1 MDNLFEIRPGRRI
14 YRIIDES
21 TVHDPT
27 IFLIH
32 GFAGSG
38 EQWRNL
44 VPFLKN
50 RYRLVIPDLLGHGL
64 SEKPRPTKDN
74 PYTFTEYSQDLQSLF
89 EKHASPH
96 NIIIGHSYGGALA
109 ANLAAYNQTAVNKL
123 ILIAPMSCKPVM
135 TVPPI
140 FRLPAWLL
148 ELLRPYLEKNFRETA
163 FVATDSPALLSEEDR
178 AGKKNAF
185 YVLKALLQ
193 GTKDIPWLDVT
204 KIHIPTLVICGEHD
218 GIMSMEKIRS
228 FYGALPD
235 VQFETLT
242 NAAHMLMLEQP
253 EKVDALIEKFLNKY
267 K

>member
-1 MDNLFEIRPGRRI
+1 MNNLFEIRPGRRI
-14 YRIIDES
+14 HRIIDES
-21 TVHDPT
+21 TLSDPT

-32 GFAGSG
+32 GMGGRA
-38 EQWRNL
+38 EQWRDL

-64 SEKPRPTKDN
+64 SEKPRPAKDT
-74 PYTFTEYSQDLQSLF
+74 PYAFSEYSQDLQSLF
-89 EKHASPH
+89 EKHASSH

-109 ANLAAYNQTAVNKL
+109 ANLAAHNQTAVNKL

-135 TVPPI
+135 TILPL
-140 FRLPAWLL
+140 FRLPAWVL
-148 ELLRPYLEKNFRETA
+148 ELLRPYLEKNFREAA
-163 FVATDSPALLSEEDR
+163 FVSTDSRALLSEEER

-185 YVLKALLQ
+185 YVLKAMVQ
-193 GTKDIPWLDVT
+193 GTKDIPLLDVT
-204 KIHIPTLVICGEHD
+204 QIHIPTLVICGEHD
-218 GIMSMEKIRS
+218 GIISMDKIRS
-228 FYGALPD
+228 FYGPLPS

-253 EKVDALIEKFLNKY
+253 EKVDALIEKFLK